1 MHLAEEKWKRMLH
14 QPVHVSASTNCE
26 NREKFVS
33 CKGAAQRKAE
43 FAAALN
49 K

>member
-1 MHLAEEKWKRMLH
+1 MLH
-14 QPVHVSASTNCE
+14 QPMRVSASTNCA

-33 CKGAAQRKAE
+33 CKGATQRKAE
-43 FAAALN
+43 FAAASN